1 MKKFR
6 NLLLILIIML
16 AMTSMNVVGQTK
28 LADVKDEVANMNY
41 GDIKIKQ
48 LKIAVQCWTFRKF
61 TLFEAI
67 EKVEELGVIYLE
79 AYPGQKVMEGS
90 DITMGPGLSDED
102 IKMIKKKLKDH
113 NITLVNFGVT
123 GFDNT
128 EEAMREVFDFAKKMG
143 IKVIVTEPKYDDY
156 TIIDKMVKEYDIKV
170 AIHNHPKPSKY
181 WNPELAFNN
190 IQGLDD
196 RIGICGDTG
205 HWLRSGVNPLEALRL
220 LKGRVIDMHLK
231 DLDDENEDVPFG
243 SGRAN
248 IHDILAELSHQNYGG
263 TLSVEHERASEAMN
277 PSPPIRKGLDYI
289 KSITD

>member
-1 MKKFR
+1 MKKIG
-6 NLLLILIIML
+6 NLLFSLIVILMISSI
-16 AMTSMNVVGQTK
+16 NVVSQTK
-28 LADVKDEVANMNY
+28 LADVKEEVANMNY
-41 GDIKIKQ
+41 KDIKISKIP
-48 LKIAVQCWTFRKF
+48 IAVQCWTFREF

-67 EKVEELGVIYLE
+67 EKVEDLGVSYLE
-79 AYPGQKVMEGS
+79 AYPGQKVKEGS
-90 DITMGPGLSDED
+90 DIGMGPGLSDEEMM
-102 IKMIKKKLKDH
+102 KIKKKLKDH

-143 IKVIVTEPKYDDY
+143 IKVIVTEPQYDDY
-156 TIIDKMVKEYDIKV
+156 SLIDKMVKEYDIKV
-170 AIHNHPKPSKY
+170 AIHNHPKPTRY

-190 IQGLDD
+190 IQGLDE

-205 HWLRSGVNPLEALRL
+205 HWLRSGINPLEALRL

-243 SGRAN
+243 SGKAN
-248 IHDILAELSHQNYGG
+248 IHDILAELSHQNYEG
-263 TLSVEHERASEAMN
+263 TLSIEHERESEAKN

-289 KSITD
+289 KSITN